1 MKVVAQSRY
10 GGPEVLRIEERPKP
24 VPGAGEILVRV
35 HACTV
40 TLADCAFRKADPF
53 IVRLFG
59 GLFRPRSDV
68 LGDDIAG
75 VIEAVGPGVSRFG
88 VGQAVHG
95 SVGTQLGGMAE
106 GTSIFLW
113 LIGNLASARAELL
126 APLAVL
132 VAIGLLCALPQTR
145 ALNLLALGE
154 ESAEQLGVP
163 VERAKRLL
171 LLATAL
177 MVGAAVSVSGLIG
190 GHNTAAYN
198 ASKGGVRL
206 LTKSVALHGA
216 RLEPKVRCNSVHP
229 AFLEGPMVNGI
240 AEETGHPDGARARMT
255 RDIPM
260 GRMGKPTEVA
270 DLCVYLLSDES
281 AFVTGAEFAID
292 GGLTAK

>member
-1 MKVVAQSRY
+1 MGRLKDKIILVTGAAGAIGSAIGEAVVRAGGFVVATDMAGRE
-10 GGPEVLRIEERPKP
+10 GIDHVLDVTSEADWVRVMAAVEARAGRLDGLVNCAGIAALGSIEETDY
-24 VPGAGEILVRV
+24 A
-35 HACTV
+35 T
-40 TLADCAFRKADPF
+40 FRKVIAVNLDGTFLGCKYAYPLLKRHGGA
-53 IVRLFG
+53 IV
-59 GLFRPRSDV
+59 
-68 LGDDIAG
+68 
-75 VIEAVGPGVSRFG
+75 
-88 VGQAVHG
+88 
-95 SVGTQLGGMAE
+95 
-106 GTSIFLW
+106 
-113 LIGNLASARAELL
+113 NLS
-126 APLAVL
+126 
-132 VAIGLLCALPQTR
+132 
-145 ALNLLALGE
+145 
-154 ESAEQLGVP
+154 
-163 VERAKRLL
+163 
-171 LLATAL
+171 
-177 MVGAAVSVSGLIG
+177 SVSGLIG